1 MIWEL
6 VPKEIFFGFT
16 PSNIGDDHSF
26 YLGLSRSPLL
36 DGE

>member
-16 PSNIGDDHSF
+16 LQILAMIVVFILTYN
-26 YLGLSRSPLL
+26 
-36 DGE
+36 